1 MRMRS
6 MRKMILLLAAL
17 AMVFALAACGSSG
30 GSSEQGQKEQPKE
43 EPKEQKKPETPDKQV
58 APDKGTEEKK
68 PETAEGPEDKTLKL
82 TIPQMERIKDD
93 TIPNGKGTR
102 MKLFKE
108 NAAVHIAGT
117 GFPWEDEANI
127 YIAGHRLGFEGTNS
141 WLAFYDLEVLE
152 NGDEV
157 YLTDSEGKKYTYK
170 IFEKKIVEPTD
181 LSVMKPVKGKN
192 ILSLQTCTLPDYS
205 DRVVYHAELQKS

>member
-1 MRMRS
+1 MRVRN

-30 GSSEQGQKEQPKE
+30 GSSDQGQKEQPQEK
-43 EPKEQKKPETPDKQV
+43 PAKKPETPEKQV
-58 APDKGTEEKK
+58 APDKGTEKKK
-68 PETAEGPEDKTLKL
+68 PEKAQGPEDKTLKL
-82 TIPQMERIKDD
+82 TIPKMERIKDD
-93 TIPNGKGTR
+93 TIPTGKGTR

-157 YLTDSEGKKYTYK
+157 YLTDVDGKKYTYE

-181 LSVMKPVKGKN
+181 LSVLEPIKGKN

-205 DRVVYHAELQKS
+205 DRVIYQAELKS

>member
-1 MRMRS
+1 

-30 GSSEQGQKEQPKE
+30 GSPEQGQKEQPKE
-43 EPKEQKKPETPDKQV
+43 QPTKKQETPKKQV
-58 APDKGTEEKK
+58 APDKGSEKK
-68 PETAEGPEDKTLKL
+68 KSRAEKGPEDKTLKL

-93 TIPNGKGTR
+93 TIPTGQGTR

-117 GFPWEDEANI
+117 GFPWEKEANI

-141 WLAFYDLEVLE
+141 WLAFYDLEVLK

-157 YLTDSEGKKYTYK
+157 YLTDADGKKYTYE

-181 LSVMKPVKGKN
+181 LSVLKPIKGKN

-205 DRVVYHAELQKS
+205 DRVIYRAELKS